1 MKQFIKPY
9 QKTGCGSAWL
19 ERLVWDQE
27 VAGSN
32 PVTPMLCGC
41 SSMVEHQPSKLDTWV
56 RFPSPAFSLKSE
68 MPRKEE
74 NESVAQLDRATA
86 F

>member
-1 MKQFIKPY
+1 MR
-9 QKTGCGSAWL
+9 TGCGSAWL

-27 VAGSN
+27 AAGSN
-32 PVTPMLCGC
+32 PVTPTAVNLLPQACGC